1 VGTLYDLKNIEHR
14 YDGSPVLTID
24 SWRIEAD
31 TVTGIA
37 GPNGSG
43 KSTLLSLLGLIV
55 SPTQGEILLKG
66 RPVQPFDE
74 HARGEIALLPQDS
87 FLLKRSVFR
96 NVAYGLTI
104 QGRRSDVESHV
115 AQAMLMVGLA
125 PDKYGPRPWYALSG
139 GEARRVALAAR
150 LALKPRVLLMDEPTI
165 SVDAASA
172 QMIKSA
178 ALHARRQWGTSL
190 IVTSHDRQWL
200 SDICDTVLLMFRGKI
215 LGAGQQT
222 LVFGPWHLPD
232 EGRAATPLDQHQEFV
247 VCSPPPDV
255 NRSVAVIRADQL
267 TLFPEAPGEERM
279 QAHCLRGVLLQL
291 GLDNGTG
298 RILSAVRVG
307 STVFNSYISN
317 STGTKYRYEP
327 GQNVW
332 IGYDPSRVVWH

>member
-1 VGTLYDLKNIEHR
+1 METLYDLRNIDHR
-14 YDGSPVLTID
+14 YDGSPVLSID
-24 SWRIEAD
+24 TWRIEAD
-31 TVTGIA
+31 IVTGIA

-43 KSTLLSLLGLIV
+43 KSTLLSLLGLII
-55 SPTQGEILLKG
+55 SPTRGEVLLKG
-66 RPVQPFDE
+66 RPVKPFDE
-74 HARGEIALLPQDS
+74 NVRGEIALLPQDS

-104 QGRRSDVESHV
+104 QGRRSDVESRV
-115 AQAMLMVGLA
+115 RQAMQMVGLA

-139 GEARRVALAAR
+139 GEARRVALASR

-165 SVDAASA
+165 SVDDVSA

-222 LVFGPWHLPD
+222 LVAGPWHLPD
-232 EGRAATPLDQHQEFV
+232 DGRAATPLDQQQEFV
-247 VCSPPPDV
+247 VTSPPPDV
-255 NRSVAVIRADQL
+255 NRSVAAIRADQL
-267 TLFPEAPGEERM
+267 RLFPETPGEVQM
-279 QAHCLRGVLLQL
+279 QLHCLRGVLLQL
-291 GLDNGTG
+291 GLDHETG

-307 STVFNSYISN
+307 STVFNSYIPN
-317 STGTKYRYEP
+317 STGTRCRYEP

-332 IGYDPSRVVWH
+332 IGYDPSQVVWH

>member
-1 VGTLYDLKNIEHR
+1 METLYDLHNIDHR

-24 SWRIEAD
+24 AWRIEAD

-43 KSTLLSLLGLIV
+43 KSTLLSLLGLIT
-55 SPTQGEILLKG
+55 SPTRGEVLLKG
-66 RPVQPFDE
+66 RPVKPFDE
-74 HARGEIALLPQDS
+74 NVRGEIALLPQES

-104 QGRRSDVESHV
+104 QGRRPDVENRV
-115 AQAMLMVGLA
+115 TEAMQMVGLA

-139 GEARRVALAAR
+139 GEARRVALASR
-150 LALKPRVLLMDEPTI
+150 LALRPRVLLMDEPTI
-165 SVDAASA
+165 SVDDVSA

-200 SDICDTVLLMFRGKI
+200 TDICDTVLLMFRGKI

-232 EGRAATPLDQHQEFV
+232 DGRAATPLDQRQEFV
-247 VCSPPPDV
+247 VTSPPPDL
-255 NRSVAVIRADQL
+255 NRSVAAIRADQL
-267 TLFPEAPGEERM
+267 ALFPEAPGEIQMRL
-279 QAHCLRGVLLQL
+279 HFLNGVLLQL
-291 GLDNGTG
+291 GLDNETG

-307 STVFNSYISN
+307 STVFNSYIPN
-317 STGTKYRYEP
+317 SAGTRCRYEP

-332 IGYDPSRVVWH
+332 IGYDPSQVVWH